1 MEYLGD
7 KPFVLES
14 RDRRLLRQLSQGA
27 LALERY
33 AGVGSFEQWLAAGQV
48 DRVLDKCENWRQVH
62 AALSLGGLS
71 AELARDGKG
80 LVIHHLDSGMRA
92 KSGAIGDSYTLS
104 GLEFRLSQ
112 YQAPGVSDSD
122 EAAAI
127 LDDLTERD
135 ATFTERDIDRYLE
148 AYVAEDRCAAVKR
161 TLLEHQ
167 DCVHLQ
173 TGDGTPRFSSRAVRQ
188 EEADCIQA
196 AQAMREA
203 GNGHPVDA
211 KAIERAIASRTM
223 RKEDQLPAFHGAIE
237 GSGFALW
244 IGQAPVS
251 PTSARPCAPCTKKVD
266 TRLWGC
272 RSQT

>member
-1 MEYLGD
+1 M
-7 KPFVLES
+7 
-14 RDRRLLRQLSQGA
+14 
-27 LALERY
+27 
-33 AGVGSFEQWLAAGQV
+33 
-48 DRVLDKCENWRQVH
+48 LDKCENWRQVH

-104 GLEFRLSQ
+104 GLESRLSQ

-244 IGQAPVS
+244 IGRAGVGKSYVSKALRAVYQESGYKVVGLSFTNVVVNDMRGDGFDAHTVDAVLTRARKGKAPV
-251 PTSARPCAPCTKKVD
+251 
-266 TRLWGC
+266 G
-272 RSQT
+272 